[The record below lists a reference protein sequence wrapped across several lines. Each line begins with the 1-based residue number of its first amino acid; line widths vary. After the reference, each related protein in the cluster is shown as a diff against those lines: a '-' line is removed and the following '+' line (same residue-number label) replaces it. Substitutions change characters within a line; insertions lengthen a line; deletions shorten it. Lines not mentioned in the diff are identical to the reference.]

1 MPLYLV
7 HVRDQARSY
16 SVALWQRR
24 SRLSPHA
31 SCFFVPLIDCRQ
43 KRVVR
48 SIIMT
53 EFIVVY
59 VTVGSAQEADRLAQ
73 SLVGE
78 RLAACVNRVKSVQSV
93 YRWQGEVEQGDEE
106 LLIIKTH
113 KDLFPAL
120 ETRVRELH
128 SYSVP
133 EIIALPV
140 VAGSA
145 GYLDWLRGQVV
156 ADSAAKEDHIRT
168 VKEVSAGGVIYRR
181 NGDVIEVA
189 LIHVRNR
196 WGLPK
201 GHVEE
206 GERVEEAALR
216 EVREET
222 GLEGKL
228 VRSLGDIRYSYR
240 DKTKK
245 NEPIR
250 INKRV
255 HFFLLRYVKGDVR
268 DHDHEADDARW
279 FPIDEAIKQL
289 KFATERKMVH
299 RALSIL
305 AARQGRQRPPAAQ
318 GSS

>member
-1 MPLYLV
+1 M
-7 HVRDQARSY
+7 S
-16 SVALWQRR
+16 
-24 SRLSPHA
+24 
-31 SCFFVPLIDCRQ
+31 
-43 KRVVR
+43 
-48 SIIMT
+48 

-59 VTVGSAQEADRLAQ
+59 VTAGSAEEADRLAR

-78 RLAACVNRVKSVQSV
+78 RLAACVNRIKSIQSV
-93 YRWQGEVEQGDEE
+93 YRWQGEVEQSDEE
-106 LLIIKTH
+106 LLIIKTG
-113 KDLFPAL
+113 KELFPAL
-120 ETRVRELH
+120 EKRVRELH
-128 SYSVP
+128 SYAVP

-140 VAGSA
+140 VVGSP
-145 GYLDWLRGQVV
+145 GYLSWLRGQVA
-156 ADSAAKEDHIRT
+156 ADSAAKEDNIRT

-181 NGDVIEVA
+181 NADALEVA
-189 LIHVRNR
+189 LIYARNR

-216 EVREET
+216 EVQEET
-222 GLEGKL
+222 GLAGKL
-228 VRSLGDIRYSYR
+228 IRKLGDIRYSYR

-250 INKRV
+250 IYKRV

-279 FPIDEAIKQL
+279 FPIEQAIKQL
-289 KFATERKMVH
+289 KFATERRMVH

-305 AARQGRQRPPAAQ
+305 TAEQARLRPPVAHR
-318 GSS
+318 SS

>member
-1 MPLYLV
+1 
-7 HVRDQARSY
+7 
-16 SVALWQRR
+16 
-24 SRLSPHA
+24 
-31 SCFFVPLIDCRQ
+31 
-43 KRVVR
+43 
-48 SIIMT
+48 MT

-59 VTVGSAQEADRLAQ
+59 VTAGSAEEADRLAQ

-78 RLAACVNRVKSVQSV
+78 RLAACVNRVKSIQSV
-93 YRWQGEVEQGDEE
+93 YRWQGEVEQSDEE

-113 KDLFPAL
+113 KELFPAL
-120 ETRVRELH
+120 EARVRELH

-140 VAGSA
+140 IAGSA
-145 GYLDWLRGQVV
+145 DYLGWLRAQVA
-156 ADSAAKEDHIRT
+156 ADSKAKDDKLRT

-181 NGDVIEVA
+181 NADAFDTA
-189 LIHVRNR
+189 LIYVRNR

-228 VRSLGDIRYSYR
+228 IRKLGDIRYSYR
-240 DKTKK
+240 DKNKK
-245 NEPIR
+245 NEPIH
-250 INKRV
+250 IYKRV

-279 FPIDEAIKQL
+279 FPIEEAIKQL

-305 AARQGRQRPPAAQ
+305 TAGQGRQRPPAAQ

>member
-1 MPLYLV
+1 
-7 HVRDQARSY
+7 
-16 SVALWQRR
+16 
-24 SRLSPHA
+24 
-31 SCFFVPLIDCRQ
+31 
-43 KRVVR
+43 
-48 SIIMT
+48 MT

-59 VTVGSAQEADRLAQ
+59 VTAGSAEEADRLAQ
-73 SLVGE
+73 SLVDD
-78 RLAACVNRVKSVQSV
+78 RLAACVSRIKSVQSV
-93 YRWQGEVEQGDEE
+93 YRWQGEVEQSDEE

-113 KDLFPAL
+113 KELFPAL
-120 ETRVRELH
+120 EARVRELH

-133 EIIALPV
+133 EIIALPM
-140 VAGSA
+140 VAGSP
-145 GYLDWLRGQVV
+145 GYLGWLRGQLA
-156 ADSAAKEDHIRT
+156 ADSPAKENNIRT

-181 NGDVIEVA
+181 SADALEIA
-189 LIHVRNR
+189 LIYVRNR

-228 VRSLGDIRYSYR
+228 IRKLGDIRYSYR

-250 INKRV
+250 IYKRV
-255 HFFLLRYVKGDVR
+255 HFFLLRYLKGDVR

-279 FPIDEAIKQL
+279 FPIEQAIKQL
-289 KFATERKMVH
+289 NFATERKMVH
-299 RALSIL
+299 RALTL
-305 AARQGRQRPPAAQ
+305 LTAGQGRQRPPAAQ
-318 GSS
+318 GNS